1 VGERS
6 LNPRPYKA
14 KHNSNARVEHRRAK
28 KKRASQRSAKERR
41 KEGKKERKKGRTR
54 STSRSRAEYINFYEE
69 RLGFYVRR
77 EAGLK
82 SMYFGQS
89 GRSKI
94 INFVFLP
101 FFKRP

>member
-1 VGERS
+1 MGERS

-28 KKRASQRSAKERR
+28 KKRASQRSAKEGRTER
-41 KEGKKERKKGRTR
+41 HQERKKERAHPFDVSFARGIYK
-54 STSRSRAEYINFYEE
+54 
-69 RLGFYVRR
+69 LLRR
-77 EAGLK
+77 ETWILCEEGGGSQK
-82 SMYFGQS
+82 SFGQS